1 MGKSSIETVMLNNF
15 VYQLVRF
22 VYQLLQGK
30 INSLIF
36 LFVCL
41 FIFRLQTDWKPFR
54 GEALP
59 MDKGMLSFL
68 FSFYK
73 QQQQQQKA
81 RDLFRYYNFQM
92 KCPLKM

>member
-15 VYQLVRF
+15 VYQLVCF

-30 INSLIF
+30 MNRLIF
-36 LFVCL
+36 FVCL

-59 MDKGMLSFL
+59 MDKGILSFL

-73 QQQQQQKA
+73 QQQQQKA

-92 KCPLKM
+92 KYPLKM

>member
-1 MGKSSIETVMLNNF
+1 MGKSSFETVMLNNF

-41 FIFRLQTDWKPFR
+41 FSGYKLIGSHSGVKLCRWTKVC
-54 GEALP
+54 
-59 MDKGMLSFL
+59 SL
-68 FSFYK
+68 FFSHFINNNNKKLETYSGITIS
-73 QQQQQQKA
+73 
-81 RDLFRYYNFQM
+81 R
-92 KCPLKM
+92 